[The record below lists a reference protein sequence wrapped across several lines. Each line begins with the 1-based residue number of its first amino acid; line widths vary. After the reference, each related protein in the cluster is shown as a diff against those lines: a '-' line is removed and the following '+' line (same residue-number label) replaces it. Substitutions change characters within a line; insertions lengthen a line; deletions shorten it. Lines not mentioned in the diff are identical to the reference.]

1 MYKKIS
7 DYGIIG
13 NMHSAA
19 LVGKDGA
26 IDWLCLPHIDSSS
39 VFAALLD
46 ADDGGSF
53 SITPEGEWDSV
64 LGYLEDSN
72 VLAGSFRTRSG
83 SYTLTDFMQV
93 PPPSDREPQPDEFL
107 LVRLLQVDRG
117 EVRLK
122 VTFDPRFD
130 YGRGRPEFTILP
142 GKGVLASFGEE
153 RLLLCTSRELTLA
166 SGCAEGVWE
175 LQEGERVALRLY
187 YRRSEP
193 DRLSEPDA
201 ERVLVETLD
210 FWRSWLYGSGTG
222 FFNDLGPHREQVIRS
237 LLTLKLLSYQPVG
250 TMAAAGTTSLPEAIG
265 GVRNWDYRF
274 SWVRD
279 TSMALSALFEV
290 GHVNETEQYLNWLKK
305 VIFKKNQNELQVMY
319 RMDGSSELSEFELD
333 HLEGFRGSRPVRVG
347 NGAARQKQFSIY
359 GHVLISADQLVSLN
373 REVTDEM
380 WHGLWLMCEFA
391 KHHWREPDWSIW
403 EMRSGPRHYV
413 HSKAMCAITL
423 DRGLSIAA
431 RTGHAP
437 GDDWERTREEIR
449 NDVMQHGWSP
459 QRQAF
464 VLHYQTDALDASS
477 LLMSMNGFI
486 PYEDPRMLATV
497 EAIRLDLSYNGF
509 IYRYH
514 TDDGLPGGEGT
525 FLACTLWLITNL
537 ANQHELEEAEL
548 LLSKV
553 DEVAGPRHL
562 LAEEYDPVWQ
572 EQLGN
577 FPQAFSHE
585 AYITAATAITKVSGE
600 LRRNPVQHQYL
611 LFQEAEASDA
621 PFDPVLLAQ
630 LIEELGRRGGNN
642 PGYGEKDRC
651 ELARRLGGVLAGVRR
666 FDPASLKLRQEKIS
680 FWCNLFNLLV
690 LHGVLSL
697 QIKESIREVP
707 RFYRRLGCR
716 IGNELFTADIILHGI
731 LRGNRPAPG
740 WLIPP
745 LPAGDPRLA
754 YSIRQSDPRLLC
766 AICTAT
772 ASAAPMAALHP
783 ENLDAE
789 LDAAVR
795 RFLGRGARVDA
806 ERKALVLPRIFKWYD
821 DFGKTPHDVAVFFA
835 GFLDEG
841 SARSILEHPESYQLE
856 YAGFDWR
863 LPSREKP
870 D

>member
-46 ADDGGSF
+46 ADNGGSF

-72 VLAGSFRTRSG
+72 VLAGRFRTRSG
-83 SYTLTDFMQV
+83 SYTMTDFMQV
-93 PPPSDREPQPDEFL
+93 PPQSDREPQPDEFL

-117 EVRLK
+117 PVRVK
-122 VTFDPRFD
+122 VSFDPRFD
-130 YGRGRPEFTILP
+130 YGRGRPEFTLLP
-142 GKGVLASFGEE
+142 GEGVLASLGEQ
-153 RLLLCTSRELTLA
+153 RLLLCTSGELALA
-166 SGCAEGVWE
+166 NGRAEGVWE

-187 YRRSEP
+187 YGRSEP

-210 FWRSWLYGSGTG
+210 FWRSWLYRSGTG

-237 LLTLKLLSYQPVG
+237 LLTLKLLSYQPLG
-250 TMAAAGTTSLPEAIG
+250 TMAAAGTTSLPETIG
-265 GVRNWDYRF
+265 GVRNWDYRY

-290 GHVNETEQYLNWLKK
+290 GHVNETEQYLDWIEK
-305 VIFKKNQNELQVMY
+305 VIFKNKQNELQVMY
-319 RMDGSSELSEFELD
+319 RMDGSSELTEFELR

-347 NGAARQKQFSIY
+347 NGAAMQKQFSIY
-359 GHVLISADQLVSLN
+359 GHVLIGAGHLVSLN

-391 KHHWREPDWSIW
+391 RHHWREPDWSIW

-423 DRGLSIAA
+423 NRGLSIAA
-431 RTGHAP
+431 RTGHDP
-437 GDDWERTREEIR
+437 GEDWERTREEIR
-449 NDVMQHGWSP
+449 DDVMQHGWSP

-477 LLMSMNGFI
+477 LLMSMNGFV
-486 PYEDPRMLATV
+486 PYEDPRMLSTV

-514 TDDGLPGGEGT
+514 TDDGLPGREGT
-525 FLACTLWLITNL
+525 FLACTLWLIANL

-548 LLSKV
+548 LLNQV
-553 DEVAGPRHL
+553 DQVAGPLHL
-562 LAEEYDPVWQ
+562 LAEEYDPIWQ

-585 AYITAATAITKVSGE
+585 AYITAATAITNMSGE
-600 LRRNPVQHQYL
+600 LRRNPVQQQYL
-611 LFQEAEASDA
+611 LFQGEAEVADA
-621 PFDPVLLAQ
+621 EFDPAQLAELVDELVREGGNHPGYGNNSGDDLALRVGKVLAQ
-630 LIEELGRRGGNN
+630 LRS
-642 PGYGEKDRC
+642 
-651 ELARRLGGVLAGVRR
+651 
-666 FDPASLKLRQEKIS
+666 FDPARLKLRQEKIS
-680 FWCNLFNLLV
+680 FWCNLLNLLV

-697 QIKESIREVP
+697 QIEGSVREVP

-716 IGNELFTADIILHGI
+716 IGEELFTADIILHGI
-731 LRGNRPAPG
+731 LRGNRPSPG

-745 LPAGDPRLA
+745 LAAGDPRLA
-754 YSIRQSDPRLLC
+754 NSIRLGDPRILC
-766 AICTAT
+766 AICMAT
-772 ASAAPMAALHP
+772 ASSAPMVALHP

-789 LDAAVR
+789 LDGAVR
-795 RFLGRGARVDA
+795 RFLEREARVDA

-821 DFGKTPHDVAVFFA
+821 DFGKTPHDVAVFVA

-841 SARSILEHPESYQLE
+841 SARSIREHPESYQIE

-863 LPSREKP
+863 LP
-870 D
+870 

>member
-13 NMHSAA
+13 NMHSVA
-19 LVGKDGA
+19 LVGKDGD
-26 IDWLCLPHIDSSS
+26 IDWLCLPHLDSSS

-72 VLAGSFRTRSG
+72 VLAGRFRTRSG

-93 PPPSDREPQPDEFL
+93 PQSDREPQPGEFL

-117 EVRLK
+117 QVRVK
-122 VTFDPRFD
+122 VSFDPRFD

-142 GKGVLASFGEE
+142 GEGVLAASGEE
-153 RLLLCTSRELTLA
+153 RLLLCTSGDLA
-166 SGCAEGVWE
+166 LANGHAEGVWE
-175 LQEGERVALRLY
+175 LHEGERVALRLY
-187 YRRSEP
+187 YGRSEP
-193 DRLSEPDA
+193 DRLSELDA

-210 FWRSWLYGSGTG
+210 FWRSWLHGSGTG

-237 LLTLKLLSYQPVG
+237 LLTLKLLSYQPRG
-250 TMAAAGTTSLPEAIG
+250 TMAAAATTSLPETIG
-265 GVRNWDYRF
+265 GVRNWDYRY

-290 GHVNETEQYLNWLKK
+290 GHVNETEQYLDWIEK
-305 VIFKKNQNELQVMY
+305 VIVKNKQNELQVMY
-319 RMDGSSELSEFELD
+319 RMDGSSELTEFELR
-333 HLEGFRGSRPVRVG
+333 HLEGFRGSRPVRIG
-347 NGAARQKQFSIY
+347 NGAATQKQFSIY
-359 GHVLISADQLVSLN
+359 GHVLIGAGHLVSLN
-373 REVTDEM
+373 REVTDQM

-403 EMRSGPRHYV
+403 EMRSEPRHYV
-413 HSKAMCAITL
+413 HSKAMCGITL

-431 RTGHAP
+431 RTGHPP
-437 GDDWERTREEIR
+437 GDDWEPTRDEIR
-449 NDVMQHGWSP
+449 EDVMRHGWSP

-497 EAIRLDLSYNGF
+497 EAIRLDLSYDGF

-514 TDDGLPGGEGT
+514 ADDGLPGREGT
-525 FLACTLWLITNL
+525 FLACTLWLIANL

-548 LLSKV
+548 LLNKV
-553 DEVAGPRHL
+553 DEVAGSLHL
-562 LAEEYDPVWQ
+562 LAEEYDPIWQ

-585 AYITAATAITKVSGE
+585 AYITAATAITNMSGE
-600 LRRNPVQHQYL
+600 LRRKPVQQQYL
-611 LFQEAEASDA
+611 LFQEESQAGEAD
-621 PFDPVLLAQ
+621 FDPALMAELVDELVREGGSHPGYGNISGGDLALRVGKVLAQ
-630 LIEELGRRGGNN
+630 L
-642 PGYGEKDRC
+642 
-651 ELARRLGGVLAGVRR
+651 RR
-666 FDPASLKLRQEKIS
+666 FDPARLKLRQEKIS

-697 QIKESIREVP
+697 QIKESVREIP

-716 IGNELFTADIILHGI
+716 VGEELFTADIILHGI
-731 LRGNRPAPG
+731 LRGNRPSPG

-745 LPAGDPRLA
+745 LPAGAPRLA
-754 YSIRQSDPRLLC
+754 NSIRLSDPRLLC

-772 ASAAPMAALHP
+772 ASSAPMVALHP

-789 LDAAVR
+789 LDDAVR
-795 RFLGRGARVDA
+795 RFLEREARVDA
-806 ERKALVLPRIFKWYD
+806 ERKVLVLPRIFKWYD
-821 DFGKTPHDVAVFFA
+821 DFGKSPHDVAVFVA
-835 GFLDEG
+835 GFLDEE
-841 SARSILEHPESYQLE
+841 SARPIQEHPESYQIE

-863 LPSREKP
+863 LP
-870 D
+870 